1 LLKDRISIRGIAA
14 ATGVVVASTGL
25 TVGIN
30 TLASGSETLAEPA
43 VTRVG
48 PLPEGAAVTRGA
60 KPAGERLQE
69 IRKKQRRLAAARA
82 VREARERRER
92 AARSASRAVS
102 YRGDARGIAA
112 AMAAERY
119 GWRAGEFSCLNALW
133 SRESGWDVNAT
144 NPSSGAYGIPQALP
158 GSKMGAF
165 GGDWRTN
172 PVTQI
177 EWGLDYID
185 GRYGSPCG
193 AWNTF
198 KSQGW
203 Y

>member
-1 LLKDRISIRGIAA
+1 M
-14 ATGVVVASTGL
+14 
-25 TVGIN
+25 N
-30 TLASGSETLAEPA
+30 TLASGSQTSAEPS
-43 VTRVG
+43 VTRLG
-48 PLPEGAAVTRGA
+48 PMPDGASVTRGG

-69 IRKKQRRLAAARA
+69 IKKKQRRLAAARA

-102 YRGDARGIAA
+102 YRGDARGIAGA
-112 AMAAERY
+112 LAAERY
-119 GWRAGEFSCLNALW
+119 GWKAGEFSCLEALW
-133 SRESGWDVNAT
+133 DRESGWDVDAA
-144 NPSSGAYGIPQALP
+144 NPSTGAYGIPQALP

-165 GGDWRTN
+165 GSDWRTN

-193 AWNTF
+193 AWNTSQ
-198 KSQGW
+198 SQGW